1 MTVSNNSASS
11 DSAGSSSSAN
21 SEGITT
27 AGNSGSEPGQVGI
40 VGTGLLGSAIAE
52 TLIAAGYQV
61 VGFDVQPNCRARL
74 KQLGGEPADNADQVF
89 ARCRTVLLSLPDS
102 HIVGQLLSE
111 ITSLSPGHLIIDTT
125 TGSPGASE
133 EIGRRLSENSVEYL
147 DATVLG
153 SSEQARRRDV
163 VTMVGGTAVAFEQA
177 EPILDCFSSRRFHV
191 GPWGCGSRAKLIVN
205 LVLGLNRAVLAE
217 GLTLAAA
224 SGMDQSLMLEILRS
238 GAAASRVMDTK
249 GRKMIES
256 DFDPPQARLDQ
267 HWKDVRL
274 ILELGRSVGLP
285 LPLSELHNHLLSRAS
300 SLGFGALDNS
310 AIIRAFSHDLP
321 SENGRST
328 SDQQDRTA

>member
-1 MTVSNNSASS
+1 MTVPSNSASS
-11 DSAGSSSSAN
+11 SNSASTEGSV
-21 SEGITT
+21 T
-27 AGNSGSEPGQVGI
+27 AGESGSEPKLVGI
-40 VGTGLLGSAIAE
+40 VGNGLLGSAMAE
-52 TLIAAGYQV
+52 TLIAAGYHV
-61 VGFDVQPNCRARL
+61 MGFDVQPDCRARL
-74 KQLGGEPADNADQVF
+74 KQLGGESTDNADQIF
-89 ARCRTVLLSLPDS
+89 ERCRTVLLSLPDS
-102 HIVGQLLSE
+102 RIVGQLLSE
-111 ITSLSPGHLIIDTT
+111 IASLSPGHLIIDTT
-125 TGSPGASE
+125 TGSPEASK
-133 EIGRRLSENSVEYL
+133 EIGRRLSESSVEYL

-163 VTMVGGTAVAFEQA
+163 VTMVGGTAVAYQQA
-177 EPILDCFSSRRFHV
+177 APILDCFSSRRFHI

-285 LPLSELHNHLLSRAS
+285 LPLSELHNQLLSKAS

-310 AIIRAFSHDLP
+310 AIIRAFSHEMP
-321 SENGRST
+321 PENGRST
-328 SDQQDRTA
+328 SDQQDRKA